1 MDRKATHTC
10 TLCQG
15 ESCPLCGEKCLK
27 FDPPVLVCHG
37 TCLQRVKRNSVYYV
51 TVDGIMLWCQRCYTG
66 LPPVVLELPNRPP
79 LLKKN
84 LLKRRL
90 DEEVAEP
97 WVSCDICGHWFH
109 HICALYNDRISV
121 SGGGRAMTGGT
132 STSTSIRGPYEC
144 PLCKLEA
151 AQEAC
156 KSQEQGLTNG
166 QRALMNGERGDNLK
180 SSVLDLHVST
190 EGGSGVSRNCVCVCD
205 LYESTSD
212 SEIGEGEVP
221 TVTTASKIP
230 VPPLPLRAET
240 RSRAGVVATALER
253 AGTGSSSTPLTVPSR
268 TRSTSVAVIK
278 QEKAKIVK
286 SKVIGGSS
294 GVMSKKGLPVSHT
307 AYNAVEE
314 DKVVNPPR
322 DIAAVSDVTVDTA
335 VTSLLQAGVPSERV
349 KEDCMDV
356 SEDGSI
362 MTHTVSLTDK
372 QQQPYCIIQG
382 ESCYETESG
391 IDIGLEI
398 NTGSGRKRV
407 RDPSMSP
414 RALEEAGSNGAVPT
428 PLPPH
433 LNQWRASTLPR
444 SHISDFLE
452 AMVTERLRACGYED
466 ASDSVTVRLT
476 SNVELYMELPVTI
489 TDNLRSPE
497 GNCLAPYIPYKQK
510 CILLFQKVDGVDI
523 CLFCLYVHEFDE
535 RCPPP
540 NTSVVYIAYLDSVD
554 FFRYAYC

>member
-1 MDRKATHTC
+1 M
-10 TLCQG
+10 
-15 ESCPLCGEKCLK
+15 K

-66 LPPVVLELPNRPP
+66 LPPVVLELPSRPP

-109 HICALYNDRISV
+109 HICALYNDRMSV
-121 SGGGRAMTGGT
+121 SGGGRAITGGT
-132 STSTSIRGPYEC
+132 STSTSLRGPYEC

-151 AQEAC
+151 VQELC
-156 KSQEQGLTNG
+156 KIQEQDQVNG
-166 QRALMNGERGDNLK
+166 QRALMNANGNRGDNSK
-180 SSVLDLHVST
+180 SSVIDQLVDPEGSG
-190 EGGSGVSRNCVCVCD
+190 GGSKSCVCVCD

-212 SEIGEGEVP
+212 SEMGESEIPAKP
-221 TVTTASKIP
+221 TLSKIQ

-240 RSRAGVVATALER
+240 RSRASVVATALER
-253 AGTGSSSTPLTVPSR
+253 AGMGSLAPLPVVSTR
-268 TRSTSVAVIK
+268 TRSSPIVVIK
-278 QEKAKIVK
+278 QEKAKNTK
-286 SKVIGGSS
+286 SKVIGASL
-294 GVMSKKGLPVSHT
+294 GVLSKKGLPLTRT

-314 DKVVNPPR
+314 EKMLNLAGE
-322 DIAAVSDVTVDTA
+322 IAAVCDVAADTN
-335 VTSLLQAGVPSERV
+335 VTSLLQSEV
-349 KEDCMDV
+349 LSEKGKDDCMDV

-362 MTHTVSLTDK
+362 TTHTVSLADK
-372 QQQPYCIIQG
+372 QQEEYCIIQG
-382 ESCYETESG
+382 ESCYEANAASE
-391 IDIGLEI
+391 IGLESY
-398 NTGSGRKRV
+398 TGSGRKRV
-407 RDPSMSP
+407 RDPSNSP
-414 RALEEAGSNGAVPT
+414 RLGEEAEMKGAVPT
-428 PLPPH
+428 SLPPH

-444 SHISDFLE
+444 SSIGDFLE
-452 AMVTERLRACGYED
+452 AMVADRLRACGYED

-497 GNCLAPYIPYKQK
+497 GNCLAPYIPYRQK

-554 FFRYAYC
+554 FFRYGICK